1 MAPNVPNNCGPRPMV
16 EKYDSRPTSGAS
28 GTCEKKL
35 ISARVLLSHELDGII
50 AFAEISEKEKVNVQ
64 SI

>member
-1 MAPNVPNNCGPRPMV
+1 MAPNVPNNRGSRPMV
-16 EKYDSRPTSGAS
+16 EKYESHPTSGGREPAK
-28 GTCEKKL
+28 KKL
-35 ISARVLLSHELDGII
+35 ISARVLLSQELDGII

>member
-1 MAPNVPNNCGPRPMV
+1 MV
-16 EKYDSRPTSGAS
+16 EKYESRPTSGAS